1 MKSTSNN
8 SIVLAPSLLA
18 GQQGALIDSL
28 KLAECDGSNW
38 IHLDIMDGHF
48 VPNISFGAST
58 VKNLK
63 EHSSAFFDVHL
74 MLSNPDKHV
83 ESFIHAGADSITL
96 HVEPDYPII
105 ETLTQIKNSG
115 CKTGIAIKPETEIH
129 IVEPYFDICDLILI
143 MTVEPGFGGQAFI
156 PKSLDK
162 INALSQLRSAKNYN
176 FRIEVDGGIN
186 LENAVHCV
194 QAGADT
200 LVCGTSFFKAKDTIQ
215 FAQAIRS
222 LGENA

>member
-8 SIVLAPSLLA
+8 SIILAPSLLA
-18 GQQGALIDSL
+18 GQQGDLIDSL
-28 KLAECDGSNW
+28 KLAECDGLNW

-58 VKNLK
+58 VKDLRS
-63 EHSSAFFDVHL
+63 HSRTFFDVHL
-74 MLSNPDKHV
+74 MLSNPDAHF

-96 HVEPDYPII
+96 HAEPDYPIL
-105 ETLTQIKNSG
+105 ETLTQIKNLG

-129 IVEPYFDICDLILI
+129 VAEPYFDMCDLILI
-143 MTVEPGFGGQAFI
+143 MSVEPGFGGQTFI

-162 INALSQLRSAKNYN
+162 INALSQLRTTKNYK

-186 LENAVHCV
+186 LENAKHCV

-200 LVCGTSFFKAKDTIQ
+200 LVCGTSFFKAKDTVQ